1 MIHTAFGLSKISSG
15 LPVQKFINQT
25 LMAMAIAKGLDG
37 AFVNPLY
44 ETMMVNIT
52 VAKTLIGR
60 DDFCTNHL
68 IVYRARQLGV

>member
-15 LPVQKFINQT
+15 LPVRKFINQT

-44 ETMMVNIT
+44 ETMMANIT
-52 VAKTLIGR
+52 ATKTLIGR
-60 DDFCTNHL
+60 DDFFTNHL
-68 IVYRARQLGV
+68 KAYRARQFDV